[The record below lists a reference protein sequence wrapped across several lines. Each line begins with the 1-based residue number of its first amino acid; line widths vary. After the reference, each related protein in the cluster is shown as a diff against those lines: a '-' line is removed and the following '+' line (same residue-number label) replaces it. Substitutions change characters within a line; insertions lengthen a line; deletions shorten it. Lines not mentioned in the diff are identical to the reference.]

1 VRGTF
6 LALAVGS
13 LILSAWA
20 ASAYGGST
28 GSERATAPAKPAN
41 IASFA
46 VILANPYDT
55 SLTNA
60 QKKEAAKLGA
70 KITIFDAKF
79 NPSLQV
85 GQCQDALASGK
96 FNIFLLKAVTGPP
109 LVRCAQQAIAKG
121 IKVVVVD
128 DPLGPKYT
136 LAPQVKGIVGSI
148 LSLPTTN
155 GKALAKMTVDACAG
169 KNPCKVAYYFGPPTF
184 VFSTQSRA
192 TFNSEMAKH
201 PNIKVVFQGSS
212 QFQSSLGTTL
222 TTQLLTTH
230 PDVNVITSD
239 SDQAALGAYKALRSA
254 GKTKDITLIGGGGS
268 CLGAA
273 AIKAHQLYGTS
284 ALYPA
289 SLGKITVDLGV
300 KALNGQPLGKTQQ
313 DVSYLSPIGPIVTQ
327 KNVGKFHCEW

>member
-1 VRGTF
+1 MRF
-6 LALAVGS
+6 AALAVGS
-13 LILSAWA
+13 LILAAWA
-20 ASAYGGST
+20 ASAYGGSNRP
-28 GSERATAPAKPAN
+28 ERATAPKQAN

-96 FNIFLLKAVTGPP
+96 FNVFLLKAVTGPP
-109 LVRCAQQAIAKG
+109 LMRCAQQAIAKG

-136 LAPQVKGIVGSI
+136 LAPQVKGIVASI

-155 GKALAKMTVDACAG
+155 GKALAKMTVAACAG

-184 VFSTQSRA
+184 VFSTQSRK

-201 PNIKVVFQGSS
+201 PNIDVVFQGSS

-222 TTQLLTTH
+222 TAQLLTTH
-230 PDVNVITSD
+230 GDVNVITSD
-239 SDQAALGAYKALRSA
+239 SDQAALGAYKALRAA
-254 GKTKDITLIGGGGS
+254 GKTRDVILIGGGGS

-273 AIKAHQLYGTS
+273 AIKAGQLYGTS

-300 KALNGQPLGKTQQ
+300 KALNGQRLGKTQQ
-313 DVSYLSPIGPIVTQ
+313 DVSYLSPVGPIVTK
-327 KNVGKFHCEW
+327 KNVAKFHCEW